1 MRTGFQK
8 HDHNWS
14 QTFRGVKQAANY
26 KRLLPT
32 MVGVL
37 INETWTRHKTK
48 SISPIQATLAQRVV
62 YNLQKHSVSST
73 VWQKYAK
80 VIIHRMVQ
88 KMLRKTVRSHRFWH
102 PQNGTHQRRC
112 VPSGTASQG
121 AECMVNPLLPERRAF
136 SRPLAR
142 MAWTSRGYGWFT
154 DPLVVHPD
162 GVEPLKNKMK
172 SRAPRL
178 LTPKMQ
184 KWNQGSSTP
193 HVAQR
198 ENHQYH
204 QSSNWGV
211 CKNKIKRFQK

>member
-37 INETWTRHKTK
+37 INETWTRRKTK

-62 YNLQKHSVSST
+62 YNLQKHSVSPT
-73 VWQKYAK
+73 VWQKYVK
-80 VIIHRMVQ
+80 IIIHRMVQ
-88 KMLRKTVRSHRFWH
+88 KMLRKTVRNHRFWH

-142 MAWTSRGYGWFT
+142 MAWTSRGYGWFKAHQCVAHKIPKWVCLQIHRLSQSNPV
-154 DPLVVHPD
+154 DWIISFS
-162 GVEPLKNKMK
+162 PLK
-172 SRAPRL
+172 
-178 LTPKMQ
+178 
-184 KWNQGSSTP
+184 
-193 HVAQR
+193 
-198 ENHQYH
+198 YH
-204 QSSNWGV
+204 YWGV
-211 CKNKIKRFQK
+211 YMGMSKHRVYSPCLSPSLFQIMEK

>member
-1 MRTGFQK
+1 MQGRSFLRSGSALTAKAWLDPSPMENIFAFRENHRKPTSNKLIPASLGQIVEQSPKK
-8 HDHNWS
+8 HIHGKFANTS
-14 QTFRGVKQAANY
+14 MFVTFPTANIPALDQDQAPTRIWAPSFWVEGLAPMSPADRPHFGIYGEALLLHVQEPSSNY
-26 KRLLPT
+26 
-32 MVGVL
+32 
-37 INETWTRHKTK
+37 
-48 SISPIQATLAQRVV
+48 
-62 YNLQKHSVSST
+62 Y
-73 VWQKYAK
+73 
-80 VIIHRMVQ
+80 
-88 KMLRKTVRSHRFWH
+88 
-102 PQNGTHQRRC
+102 
-112 VPSGTASQG
+112 
-121 AECMVNPLLPERRAF
+121 
-136 SRPLAR
+136 
-142 MAWTSRGYGWFT
+142 
-154 DPLVVHPD
+154 PLVVHPD